1 MPVTQHASKAGAANA
16 LHKLETMIKT
26 EEGDCQHRKFYD
38 ERVTPIKEIR
48 DDKRQN
54 RCKEVAAR
62 SFEKKI
68 WERNNKHC
76 SSKTT
81 PERAALKEHQNAKK
95 RGKCIEHVAGE
106 RDQESSRR
114 SCYCTTPPHRGTCA

>member
-1 MPVTQHASKAGAANA
+1 MLSSQQISKAGTTKCR
-16 LHKLETMIKT
+16 HKLETIIKA
-26 EEGDCQHRKFYD
+26 EEGNCQHCDFYE
-38 ERVTPIKEIR
+38 ERMTAIEQIR

-62 SFEKKI
+62 SFEKEI

-81 PERAALKEHQNAKK
+81 PESAALKEYQHAKK
-95 RGKCIEHVAGE
+95 RCNCIEHVARD
-106 RDQESSRR
+106 RDQKPSCR
-114 SCYCTTPPHRGTCA
+114 S